1 MGSMSKRGSGRSILG
16 WAIGSLFLGG
26 LILLTHYSVGWD
38 TLLTP
43 WQRLRPPVVSWA
55 VVLVVGSYAVRTVR
69 IQEYFRP
76 ATSGGFLRAFRLVL
90 LHNLFNNL
98 LPMRTGEMSFPVL
111 MARGFGVPYTRSVPG
126 LVYLRVLDLH
136 FVVLV
141 GSVALVWSQG
151 SGLWWMVLLLVPI
164 PYLLF
169 RAQGWLLLRVEGR
182 EGGTA
187 RTVGKLLDGLPSSGG
202 LFWKTWLWTVIN
214 WSVKLMALAWI
225 LQAFTPMAYPSALVG
240 STTGELSS
248 VLPVHGIAG
257 AGTYEAGVMAGL
269 LPLGVELEPGLR
281 AAVNL
286 HLFILGVAIMAGA
299 LAALIPSPS
308 RELDESADDS

>member
-1 MGSMSKRGSGRSILG
+1 
-16 WAIGSLFLGG
+16 
-26 LILLTHYSVGWD
+26 
-38 TLLTP
+38 
-43 WQRLRPPVVSWA
+43 
-55 VVLVVGSYAVRTVR
+55 
-69 IQEYFRP
+69 
-76 ATSGGFLRAFRLVL
+76 
-90 LHNLFNNL
+90 
-98 LPMRTGEMSFPVL
+98 
-111 MARGFGVPYTRSVPG
+111 
-126 LVYLRVLDLH
+126 
-136 FVVLV
+136 
-141 GSVALVWSQG
+141 
-151 SGLWWMVLLLVPI
+151 MVLLLVPI

-169 RAQGWLLLRVEGR
+169 RAQGWLLLRLEGR
-182 EGGTA
+182 EGGTSKK
-187 RTVGKLLDGLPSSGG
+187 VGSLLDGLPSSGG
-202 LFWKTWLWTVIN
+202 LFWKTWLWTVVN

-248 VLPVHGIAG
+248 VLPIHGIAG

-299 LAALIPSPS
+299 LAALIPFPS